1 MFKIFFKYYKR
12 YTFSCQYRVKKAVNR
27 LRIYYYSRH
36 AKALKSSEQWMKGRY
51 FN

>member
-12 YTFSCQYRVKKAVNR
+12 YTFFMSISCQKAVNR